1 MLSMM
6 NFQPNWLHM
15 VHSGAFSYNLFCF
28 YSNPRLIAH
37 FAVKPHPPS
46 PPFLF
51 PLNVFPKSTNLTGI
65 TSRWWML
72 GNSKHWMC
80 GWTSDQQVLPEANI
94 FGLWI
99 TMFWNFFI
107 SPWCSLLQGIEQL
120 WIWWCSKTCSWA
132 VWENSPK
139 GVYYC
144 PLFNPNIQQLQNP
157 KRGIK

>member
-107 SPWCSLLQGIEQL
+107 WFLHGALCFRALS
-120 WIWWCSKTCSWA
+120 
-132 VWENSPK
+132 NSEFEDVRRLAAELCGRIHPK
-139 GVYYC
+139 VCIIVPYLTLIYSNSRI
-144 PLFNPNIQQLQNP
+144 L
-157 KRGIK
+157 RGE